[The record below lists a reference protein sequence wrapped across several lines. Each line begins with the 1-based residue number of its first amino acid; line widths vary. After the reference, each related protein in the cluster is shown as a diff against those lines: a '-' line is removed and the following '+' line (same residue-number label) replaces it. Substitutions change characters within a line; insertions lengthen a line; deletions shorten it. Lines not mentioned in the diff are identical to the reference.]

1 MFDAPDDDRVRTLME
16 KTTMK
21 TSLVSIFVAAAMLL
35 AATPGRAQTGESE
48 NFVTVQPA
56 GQWLASQFIGQPVT
70 NQAGERV
77 GDVNDLLLDKN
88 GQISTVVIG
97 VGGFLGVG
105 EKNVAIP
112 FGSLS
117 ITADANGKRVLS
129 VPLSADRL
137 RAAPDFKATE
147 KTVYMRAKEQAAEMG
162 QKAVDKAK
170 ELKDTAGK
178 KIEEMKKN

>member
-1 MFDAPDDDRVRTLME
+1 
-16 KTTMK
+16 
-21 TSLVSIFVAAAMLL
+21 
-35 AATPGRAQTGESE
+35 
-48 NFVTVQPA
+48 
-56 GQWLASQFIGQPVT
+56 VT

-77 GDVNDLLLDKN
+77 GDINDLLLDKN

-105 EKNVAIP
+105 EKYVAIP

-117 ITADANGKRVLS
+117 ITADANGKRVLN

-147 KTVYMRAKEQAAEMG
+147 KTVYMRAKEQAGEMG
-162 QKAVDKAK
+162 QKAIDKAK

-178 KIEEMKKN
+178 KIEEMKKD